1 MIFLG
6 GARPTSTPGVELM
19 GALGASGG
27 VKTLQTALKSLA
39 TFTGDNRYDPGTAD
53 GAIGVKTRT
62 ALVQALALMASS
74 LPAAARA
81 AATVLAIS
89 ALTGKIDGQ
98 ISAQSVTIAA
108 GIQAYIATRSPPA
121 RSPPAPSPS
130 PSGGGGG
137 GLVPTG
143 AAWYT
148 TRNGKIVIVA
158 GAGVLLLLLLKK

>member
-89 ALTGKIDGQ
+89 ALTGKIDDQ

-108 GIQAYIATRSPPA
+108 GIQAYIAT